1 MNKYITSILASALV
15 LGLVVPAFAEYAPR
29 KVDLACMKSAVEKR
43 ENAIIAAKEKS
54 FASMDAAFKARR
66 DALKAAWDKTN
77 AKERREAIN
86 AAWKTF
92 REAHK
97 AARAQLRKDD
107 KAAWSTFKD
116 ARKACKVDS
125 ASRGNDEAGEKI
137 DAATL

>member
-1 MNKYITSILASALV
+1 MNKYITSTILGALV
-15 LGLVVPAFAEYAPR
+15 LGFGIPALAEYAPK
-29 KVDLACMKSAVEKR
+29 KVDLACMKSAVVKR

-54 FASMDAAFKARR
+54 FTSMDAAFKARR
-66 DALKAAWDKTN
+66 DALQAAWEKTN

-92 REAHK
+92 RETHK

-107 KAAWSTFKD
+107 KAAWSTFKND
-116 ARKACKVDS
+116 RKACKIDS
-125 ASRGNDEAGEKI
+125 GSSGSDAAGESI